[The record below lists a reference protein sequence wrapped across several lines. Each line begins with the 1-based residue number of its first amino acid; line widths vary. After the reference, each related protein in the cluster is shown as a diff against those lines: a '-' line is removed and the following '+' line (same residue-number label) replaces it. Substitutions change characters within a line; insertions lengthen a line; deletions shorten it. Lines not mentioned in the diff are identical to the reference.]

1 MFNYW
6 NIRLYCLLYK
16 GGMVDIMVYE
26 VSCDFIYD
34 ELFVVNGGLWGGEN
48 VNIVF

>member
-1 MFNYW
+1 MKYKIVLFV
-6 NIRLYCLLYK
+6 IK

-26 VSCDFIYD
+26 VSFGFFYD